1 MERSISIPFF
11 NFILGIAPS
20 LHCLTDFDD
29 IRHMTC
35 FRASSCAGAIRH
47 GGARALPLLELAGH
61 GGAQIEQERLAGW
74 APSLCHKILHCIL
87 QVYADMHLT
96 HFTLL
101 EVYLLN

>member
-1 MERSISIPFF
+1 MNYYEDTIHVHVARRCCPEHPNVNTNIDYNNTNGLRSI
-11 NFILGIAPS
+11 G
-20 LHCLTDFDD
+20 
-29 IRHMTC
+29 
-35 FRASSCAGAIRH
+35 AGAIRH

-61 GGAQIEQERLAGW
+61 GGAQIEQERLSGW